1 MLPVSLS
8 KFLTLS
14 EPLFQ
19 GVSVVLFLFLFLFWS
34 SHPAAYEVLVPQPGI
49 KPHPLPALK
58 VRSFNHWTTKEA
70 LLILHFLFGEV
81 RMLLAPMSLM
91 CDVSHRRSR

>member
-1 MLPVSLS
+1 M
-8 KFLTLS
+8 
-14 EPLFQ
+14 
-19 GVSVVLFLFLFLFWS
+19 GVCVWGFFFFFFFFRS
-34 SHPAAYEVLVPQPGI
+34 SHPAVYEVLVPQPGI

-58 VRSFNHWTTKEA
+58 VRSFNHWTAKEA
-70 LLILHFLFGEV
+70 LLILHFLFVEV